1 MITFYQKPNTDH
13 RDSRQFLDLNGDE
26 YEITEDPSADYDAEL
41 AHPLESEFHG
51 AKGQKPCVRLII
63 WHGNPNQVDWL
74 IECLEL
80 NPRVYI
86 VFNGYS
92 QTEHERLRYVDWSFN
107 RTKAYYSGYPF
118 KSDRRLW
125 YWTGPENY
133 QCLKLS
139 ASDKKTKIFLAPN
152 RCYFNHHPNRHFR
165 CQLVKWLESY
175 QHLGHIGN
183 WDPHDPRGDVMK
195 HLMSKVE
202 APECQTV
209 SEVETKLHAGYK
221 PAYWSGYMPIHHAY
235 LTDTFISIY
244 AESIERGQTI
254 MITEKTYDPIMRG
267 HLILPFA
274 AQGMIKHLESL
285 GWTRP
290 KSIDY
295 GYDEIADDQAR
306 FARYLAEVERLLS
319 LTRQAWCDI
328 WELELDTLWRNQQW
342 MYWRAYDRVDLK
354 SLLKLG

>member
-13 RDSRQFLDLNGDE
+13 RDSRQFLDLNGDD
-26 YEITEDPSADYDAEL
+26 YEITEDPSADYDAVL
-41 AHPLESEFHG
+41 AHPLESEYHRPNNL
-51 AKGQKPCVRLII
+51 KPCLRLMI
-63 WHGNPNQVDWL
+63 WHGDPDHVDRL
-74 IECLEL
+74 IESLEA
-80 NPRVYI
+80 NPLDHM
-86 VFNGYS
+86 VFNGTS
-92 QTEHERLRYVDWSFN
+92 DQQHERLRYVDWLFN

-118 KSDRRLW
+118 RSDRRLW

-133 QCLKLS
+133 QWLKLS
-139 ASDKKTKIFLAPN
+139 TSQEKTKIFLAPN
-152 RCYFNHHPNRHFR
+152 RCHFNHHPNRHFR
-165 CQLVKWLESY
+165 CQLVKWLERY
-175 QHLGHIGN
+175 HYLGHIGN
-183 WDPHDPRGDVMK
+183 WDPHDPRGDVMQ
-195 HLMSKVE
+195 HLVSNAE
-202 APECQTV
+202 APECRTLT
-209 SEVETKLHAGYK
+209 EVAAKLDREYRPK
-221 PAYWSGYMPIHHAY
+221 YWSGYLPIHHAY

-244 AESIERGQTI
+244 TESIDRGQTI

-290 KSIDY
+290 RSIDY
-295 GYDEIADDQAR
+295 GYDNIANDGAR
-306 FARYLAEVERLLS
+306 FTSYLAEVERLLS